1 MCHVLPKYV
10 DDYINF
16 EVLTILPVMFVQ
28 HKISDVYMKYCLI
41 ILDWTSISTSS
52 LITNALISSLNKNNG
67 MFNSLFTGLKS
78 LYRMVIHY
86 TITLLLRT
94 IPFGLF

>member
-67 MFNSLFTGLKS
+67 MLNSLFAGLKS